1 VNATDQQLRMA
12 AEVMR
17 RVSALPQDM
26 QRQRRV
32 RLMLGAPQR
41 RRQAFLIA
49 RPAMA
54 LGILLASVAGAS
66 AMVGGGW
73 QYARAHITWFAL
85 QSPNRM
91 PNPSPARATAH
102 VTTIR
107 AADRNESSSVTPA
120 VTVAAAD
127 STPAPANAV
136 ALPVAAP
143 TPAVVAVEE
152 PAPVESPVMRA
163 PSVQRQRH
171 MRRAEAKRRVA
182 RVAMSMNSEKPT
194 AAAPAS
200 THEPSTA
207 GALPAGPGAELL
219 IEAME
224 ARREGS
230 MTRAARLLAE
240 YRDRYPNG
248 ALQEEALALS
258 LEAAAVRGDSDAAY
272 DFAQEYLRRFPGG
285 RFRERVRQVMKTL
298 PR

>member
-1 VNATDQQLRMA
+1 MA

-17 RVSALPQDM
+17 RINPLPPDM

-32 RLMLGAPQR
+32 RLMLGSPHR

-85 QSPNRM
+85 QSPNSARARTTAHATT
-91 PNPSPARATAH
+91 ARAT
-102 VTTIR
+102 
-107 AADRNESSSVTPA
+107 DRNESPTPPM
-120 VTVAAAD
+120 TVAAAD
-127 STPAPANAV
+127 PTPAPVNAA
-136 ALPVAAP
+136 ALPVAVP

-152 PAPVESPVMRA
+152 PAPVESPLVRA
-163 PSVQRQRH
+163 PSFERQRH
-171 MRRAEAKRRVA
+171 TRRAEAKRRVA
-182 RVAMSMNSEKPT
+182 RVTRVAMTNNREKPAAADA
-194 AAAPAS
+194 AAAPAR
-200 THEPSTA
+200 EPSTA
-207 GALPAGPGAELL
+207 VALPAGPGAELL

-285 RFRERVRQVMKTL
+285 RFRERVRQVLKTL